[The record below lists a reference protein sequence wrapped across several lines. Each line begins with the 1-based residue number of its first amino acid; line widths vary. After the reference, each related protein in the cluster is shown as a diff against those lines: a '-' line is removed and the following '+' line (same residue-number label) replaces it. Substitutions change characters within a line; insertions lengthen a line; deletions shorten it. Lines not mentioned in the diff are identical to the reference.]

1 MGVSTQ
7 STWEI
12 NNDLNNINTIK
23 HFADHLA
30 KMDKTLVFILLG
42 LVTMV
47 LSVNEEEDQT
57 KELKEAVEGNSLEV
71 ERVQRAAEPGKKK
84 KGKHHSKGNKAKKQR
99 KGKKAKKQ
107 RKMKKGKKAGRRHQK
122 GIKKSRKAKKKQGK
136 SKRKMKKG
144 KDVKEKEA
152 RKGQNI
158 LAKSEGEERSLCSR
172 TVNSTCLDT
181 AVKLM
186 KIVNS
191 KITNFLVQQKRISKY
206 NNTGNKKTAKK
217 GLFGPIASKGI
228 DVGGGNASDL
238 SCSGNKT
245 NPGATKLKSI
255 ISSLQKCEVNIKAA
269 CDPSAYPLPNMTEA
283 NECKTLMVSMKSSVE
298 ACLKKT
304 GSEACSCWLDSDLKA
319 TAEKVKD
326 CDISS
331 SNKLVTAQHKQC
343 TGNFSACKKIE
354 DTAVTLKAKA
364 AQASKNVDALGAA
377 KNKTSTLAG
386 GSSGRSTIIRKRAT
400 SVSTCAD
407 FVSLSASLL
416 KIADEAPTSS
426 AVETMANILKAVS
439 DSLSC
444 STAEK
449 ATLTTQ
455 VVTYTQTVSKVSAAY
470 SGLKSSVEDASG
482 TTSDAEIAAAG
493 STDSTDS
500 TKKTA
505 AKRNRLVRDILNNL
519 N

>member
-30 KMDKTLVFILLG
+30 KMNKTLVFILLG

-47 LSVNEEEDQT
+47 LSANEEEDQT

-84 KGKHHSKGNKAKKQR
+84 KGKHHR

-107 RKMKKGKKAGRRHQK
+107 RKMKKGKKAGRRHKK
-122 GIKKSRKAKKKQGK
+122 GNKKSRKAKKKQGK

-144 KDVKEKEA
+144 KDVKGKGA

-158 LAKSEGEERSLCSR
+158 LVKSEGGERSLCSR

-217 GLFGPIASKGI
+217 GLFGPIASKVI

-269 CDPSAYPLPNMTEA
+269 C
-283 NECKTLMVSMKSSVE
+283 
-298 ACLKKT
+298 
-304 GSEACSCWLDSDLKA
+304 
-319 TAEKVKD
+319 
-326 CDISS
+326 
-331 SNKLVTAQHKQC
+331 
-343 TGNFSACKKIE
+343 
-354 DTAVTLKAKA
+354 
-364 AQASKNVDALGAA
+364 
-377 KNKTSTLAG
+377 
-386 GSSGRSTIIRKRAT
+386 
-400 SVSTCAD
+400 
-407 FVSLSASLL
+407 
-416 KIADEAPTSS
+416 
-426 AVETMANILKAVS
+426 
-439 DSLSC
+439 
-444 STAEK
+444 
-449 ATLTTQ
+449 
-455 VVTYTQTVSKVSAAY
+455 
-470 SGLKSSVEDASG
+470 
-482 TTSDAEIAAAG
+482 
-493 STDSTDS
+493 
-500 TKKTA
+500 
-505 AKRNRLVRDILNNL
+505 
-519 N
+519 

>member
-1 MGVSTQ
+1 M
-7 STWEI
+7 
-12 NNDLNNINTIK
+12 N
-23 HFADHLA
+23 
-30 KMDKTLVFILLG
+30 KTLVFILLG

-47 LSVNEEEDQT
+47 LSANEEEDQT
-57 KELKEAVEGNSLEV
+57 KELKEAVDGNSLEV

-84 KGKHHSKGNKAKKQR
+84 KGKHHRKGN
-99 KGKKAKKQ
+99 KAKKQ
-107 RKMKKGKKAGRRHQK
+107 RKMKKGKKAGRRHKK
-122 GIKKSRKAKKKQGK
+122 GNKKSRKAKKKQGK

-144 KDVKEKEA
+144 KNVKNVKGKGA
-152 RKGQNI
+152 RKGKPI
-158 LAKSEGEERSLCSR
+158 LSESEGEERSLCSR

-217 GLFGPIASKGI
+217 GLFGPIASKVI

-283 NECKTLMVSMKSSVE
+283 NECKTLMVSMKASVE

-354 DTAVTLKAKA
+354 DTAVTYIYACSQSAATLKAKA